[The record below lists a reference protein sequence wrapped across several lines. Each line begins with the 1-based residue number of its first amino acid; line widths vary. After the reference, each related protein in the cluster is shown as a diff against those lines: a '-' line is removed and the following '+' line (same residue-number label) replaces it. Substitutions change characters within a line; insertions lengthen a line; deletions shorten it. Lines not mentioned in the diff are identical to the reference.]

1 MKRILFSIA
10 AMAILTSSPAIGQ
23 GWGQSFSPDQARDAV
38 NKGDIVPLRD
48 VFRMLKQRFGGYQLG
63 AELFS
68 KPGGGSEYHIDWMTR
83 DGRKMQFI
91 VDAQSGR
98 ITSSSGG

>member
-1 MKRILFSIA
+1 MKRILTSIA
-10 AMAILTSSPAIGQ
+10 SAAILAVTPAIGQ

-63 AELFS
+63 AELYS
-68 KPGGGSEYHIDWMTR
+68 KPGGGSEYHIDWMTK
-83 DGRKMQFI
+83 DGRKMQI
-91 VDAQSGR
+91 VVDAQSGN
-98 ITSSSGG
+98 ITSTSGG